1 MPSDKPDK
9 TESSSRRHSS
19 SRHSSSRHS
28 SNRHSSSR
36 SHRSS
41 HRPSSIYAPS
51 RNGSRVF
58 AESKESLGNP
68 EIPTPRS
75 PPAERDQGMRIFGDD
90 SGGGEGGSGMF
101 YMQNTSNR
109 QSVGTLRIPADARST
124 RSSRSRATGLYSLG
138 GGGSAS
144 RFSLT
149 DQFNATR
156 QEYEFDDADD
166 SSIYFTP
173 ASEAGF
179 DEEEDPWKDEISYSR
194 FNLGG
199 SPFVAPPAPI
209 SEKDS
214 ESDSG
219 LEKPEVI
226 NSKKAP
232 EVVESSGATIGG
244 ELGGSQRGMGRM
256 RGSPLRNAYELFCIS
271 RPHEFDNSLV
281 SWDEQVRISFRRLMP
296 LVHPDAQNDDEMQ
309 DIANVYFNDI
319 IRSFELLMDPSR
331 RVEYDADLSE
341 LSLQG
346 DYDSLLESLNTQSWT
361 GRNDK
366 MVIDEKCQQTAIR
379 QIIHE
384 RGIHTASD
392 MTVRLDGRFGPW
404 SHKHSAPRP
413 LDLALGYVVSMP
425 IQMAFFRHQLVKVVT
440 SLPDRAILVRQKLER
455 LMVKHLSGPPNLD
468 PILNISASAH
478 ALVENSPLTYLAPL
492 QLAVL
497 SSLSPENVMQVAA
510 SGIEPG
516 LSIGLQQEISNQQR
530 GLPPTLLSAEVSL
543 LTMPTKT
550 FAISHAYKFSNMQHP
565 LYLSA
570 SATNMLESIST
581 PHVEIE
587 IHQPL
592 PRAQGGGAF
601 WLTMNSGDWGYAVG
615 YPRLCTLFH
624 RLCYIAKERSQP
636 PWGVFTG
643 GFSDILSLVIAMPP
657 QFEVGWTGCKKWTAG
672 ARPAVPCRRISTG
685 VYSGCFSHKSRYQA
699 TASIGGLVGFGISAR
714 YRTGITSHAFQRIR
728 YSRRVGLELELKTS
742 SLMGPQ
748 VVGRALARLGKFSHV
763 GLELGSGARGTLY
776 LGFHWQ
782 RLGQRISLPVLIAA
796 GEGCGIIAQ
805 IAFWGS
811 IAPVIV
817 SAAVNTFKKWRLA
830 RMDEIEGKEARKSVR
845 EQKKNERGART
856 YYK

>member
-1 MPSDKPDK
+1 
-9 TESSSRRHSS
+9 
-19 SRHSSSRHS
+19 
-28 SNRHSSSR
+28 
-36 SHRSS
+36 
-41 HRPSSIYAPS
+41 
-51 RNGSRVF
+51 
-58 AESKESLGNP
+58 
-68 EIPTPRS
+68 
-75 PPAERDQGMRIFGDD
+75 
-90 SGGGEGGSGMF
+90 
-101 YMQNTSNR
+101 
-109 QSVGTLRIPADARST
+109 
-124 RSSRSRATGLYSLG
+124 
-138 GGGSAS
+138 
-144 RFSLT
+144 
-149 DQFNATR
+149 
-156 QEYEFDDADD
+156 
-166 SSIYFTP
+166 
-173 ASEAGF
+173 
-179 DEEEDPWKDEISYSR
+179 
-194 FNLGG
+194 
-199 SPFVAPPAPI
+199 
-209 SEKDS
+209 
-214 ESDSG
+214 
-219 LEKPEVI
+219 
-226 NSKKAP
+226 
-232 EVVESSGATIGG
+232 
-244 ELGGSQRGMGRM
+244 
-256 RGSPLRNAYELFCIS
+256 
-271 RPHEFDNSLV
+271 
-281 SWDEQVRISFRRLMP
+281 
-296 LVHPDAQNDDEMQ
+296 
-309 DIANVYFNDI
+309 
-319 IRSFELLMDPSR
+319 
-331 RVEYDADLSE
+331 
-341 LSLQG
+341 
-346 DYDSLLESLNTQSWT
+346 
-361 GRNDK
+361 
-366 MVIDEKCQQTAIR
+366 
-379 QIIHE
+379 
-384 RGIHTASD
+384 
-392 MTVRLDGRFGPW
+392 
-404 SHKHSAPRP
+404 
-413 LDLALGYVVSMP
+413 
-425 IQMAFFRHQLVKVVT
+425 
-440 SLPDRAILVRQKLER
+440 
-455 LMVKHLSGPPNLD
+455 MVKHLSGPPNLD

-845 EQKKNERGART
+845 EQKKMKEERERIINEEAVEREQERRRIEADILSALLAPGTEARQARERKEEGLVIHSAKFGLRNDKT
-856 YYK
+856 GEWDSGEELADVTVALAALVGENGEIVIPKNTKMERLLGFWDPCPGKRKTLLVRYSDGGKESEVVVKSGEKLVLGL